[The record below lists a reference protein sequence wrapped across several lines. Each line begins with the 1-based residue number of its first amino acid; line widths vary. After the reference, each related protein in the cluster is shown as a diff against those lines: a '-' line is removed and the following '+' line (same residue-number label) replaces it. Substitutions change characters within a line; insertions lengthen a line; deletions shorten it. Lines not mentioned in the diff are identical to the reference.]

1 MAKGVAKITVACP
14 HCGATQQESEHA
26 RSTFCRKCGKH
37 IELHKHRVEAPV
49 SSPATIMA
57 AQQAPADPDEPGFM
71 DRLTRLFQREKIR
84 HVNCLHCNAAQTVSS
99 LAKSG
104 SCIKCGH
111 YLDFRDIKVDANFSK
126 SIETHGIITVTKSGE
141 LTSPKVSCSA
151 AIVAGKVNGNLVCS
165 STAQV
170 FTKGRVLGSIQ
181 AKQLIIE
188 KKADV
193 EFVRPLHVGTVE
205 INGKISAR
213 IFADSVTIN
222 KNGALD
228 GAVTAKSIKIE
239 RGGIFHGD
247 LIIGQQKEEQQ
258 ELPLAE
264 ARERKKRNAATNQM
278 LLRPAT

>member
-1 MAKGVAKITVACP
+1 MAKGLAKITVACP
-14 HCGATQQESEHA
+14 YCSATQQESEHV

-37 IELHKHRVEAPV
+37 IDLQKLR
-49 SSPATIMA
+49 
-57 AQQAPADPDEPGFM
+57 APAAPDRSESDGSGII
-71 DRLTRLFQREKIR
+71 DRLTRLFQREQIR
-84 HVNCLHCNAAQTVSS
+84 HVNCLHCNAPQTVSS

-104 SCIKCGH
+104 SCVQCGQ
-111 YLDFRDIKVDANFSK
+111 YLDFRDIKIDGAFSK
-126 SIETHGIITVTKSGE
+126 SIETHGTITITKSGE
-141 LTSPKVSCSA
+141 LTSPKVSCA
-151 AIVAGKVNGNLVCS
+151 AALVMGKLNGNLVCS
-165 STAQV
+165 TTAHV
-170 FTKGRVLGSIQ
+170 RTKGRVIGSLTARELIVDKQ
-181 AKQLIIE
+181 ANV
-188 KKADV
+188 D
-193 EFVRPLHVGTVE
+193 FVRPLHVGTAE

-264 ARERKKRNAATNQM
+264 QARARSKKRDLGGNQM